1 MDKIIIAFIFTTLL
15 ISCNNPI
22 VDLGD
27 GYEYNSECHHIIS
40 DHFDIPPYIIEYKFD
55 GNYIIVKQKPTHY
68 FNGIY
73 DYPKEFR
80 KEKYSKG
87 LNATYY
93 WIIDKKDNIVYGPL
107 SSLEFKT
114 KCKDVNM
121 ALYFNTLDNE

>member
-40 DHFDIPPYIIEYKFD
+40 DHFDIPPYVIEYKFD

-80 KEKYSKG
+80 NRFG
-87 LNATYY
+87 R
-93 WIIDKKDNIVYGPL
+93 DNHFRQRKLQRYRL
-107 SSLEFKT
+107 LQSQYDL
-114 KCKDVNM
+114 
-121 ALYFNTLDNE
+121 L